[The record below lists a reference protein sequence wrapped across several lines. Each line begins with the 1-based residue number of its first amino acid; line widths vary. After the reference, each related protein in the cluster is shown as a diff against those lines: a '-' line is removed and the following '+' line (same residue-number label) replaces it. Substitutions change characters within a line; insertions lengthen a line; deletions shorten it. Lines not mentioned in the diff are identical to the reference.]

1 MSFLIIGRHEH
12 DSFLIREIEHEQ
24 QSEKEA
30 WANSQKAEKI
40 AERKRR
46 TGETNN
52 EEDTKKIKG
61 KGRVEVTQ

>member
-1 MSFLIIGRHEH
+1 MNNSRKKRHE
-12 DSFLIREIEHEQ
+12 LIH
-24 QSEKEA
+24 KK
-30 WANSQKAEKI
+30 QKKLEKI